1 LHEKAAT
8 SLPARGAG
16 MMLPNCLLWIAV
28 ANLRR
33 LIIGNPAGRELNTA
47 PRGLKA
53 RRVRARSVL

>member
-1 LHEKAAT
+1 
-8 SLPARGAG
+8 